1 MNKLSFDR
9 RNFLTLAGAT
19 AVASALPGAALA
31 APRSDKF
38 SFIFLTDAHIQ
49 PELDGIHG
57 TDLAMQRARAIKADF
72 AIQGGDH
79 VFDALG
85 VSKDRASQLF
95 DQYAKTEQDLGLK
108 VHHTL
113 GNHDIFG
120 VLPASGTGPAD
131 PDYGKKMYADRFG
144 PTYYSFDQKGVHFI
158 VLDSVQI
165 VDRNCVGRVDDEQ
178 IAWLTKD
185 LAALAP
191 SAPVIVATHMPL
203 VTAVAYYAD
212 PQPKMTPLFVENG
225 PAVLRVLEGSN
236 ILAVLQG
243 HTHVNEQVLW
253 KGVPYITSGA
263 VCGNWW
269 KGPRMGSPE
278 GFTVVTVDKGKVS
291 TRYEA
296 SGFQSVAPEKS

>member
-1 MNKLSFDR
+1 MSPLSLDR
-9 RNFLTLAGAT
+9 RKFLALTGT
-19 AVASALPGAALA
+19 AAASAALPGPAFAAA
-31 APRSDKF
+31 HAEKF
-38 SFIFLTDAHIQ
+38 SFLFLTDAHIQ

-57 TDLAMQRARAIKADF
+57 VDLAMQRGRTIKADF

-79 VFDALG
+79 VFDALA

-108 VHHTL
+108 VHHTI

-120 VLPASGTGPAD
+120 VQVASGVGPGD

-165 VDRNCVGRVDDEQ
+165 VDRNYVGRVDDEQ

-185 LAALAP
+185 LAAQP
-191 SAPVIVATHMPL
+191 TGAPVIVATHMPL
-203 VTAVAYYAD
+203 VTAIAYYQD

-225 PAVLRVLEGSN
+225 PAVMRVLEGHN
-236 ILAVLQG
+236 MLAVLQG

-269 KGPRMGSPE
+269 KGARMGSPE

-291 TRYEA
+291 TRYEP